1 MNKQNFGDTRQSKIY
16 RINLKDD
23 VYIESDFSRELN
35 MIHFLYN
42 KGIVVPLHDCD
53 VGKCWAKKNATQH
66 SFHLRI
72 IAISIE

>member
-53 VGKCWAKKNATQH
+53 VGKCWAKKNRDSTFFPFTDY
-66 SFHLRI
+66 SDFD
-72 IAISIE
+72 